1 MTEEI
6 FTIAKALASPTEA
19 EEGVLWRL
27 CAGAEREL
35 RSALRDGV
43 TAEDCAD
50 LFLCAAAWLAAANLT
65 GGRNETG
72 AVRVG
77 DVSVGGG
84 NWSDT
89 ASRMRRQAWKIMAP
103 YCGGDGFAFVGVPG

>member
-6 FTIAKALASPTEA
+6 FTIAKALVSPTEA
-19 EEGVLWRL
+19 EEGVLQRL

-43 TAEDCAD
+43 AAEDCAD
-50 LFLCAAAWLAAANLT
+50 LFLCAAAWLAAANLV
-65 GGRNETG
+65 GSRNETG

-77 DVSVGGG
+77 DISVGGG
-84 NWSDT
+84 SWGD
-89 ASRMRRQAWKIMAP
+89 AALRMRRQAWKIMAP